1 MVPDTTQLL
10 GMPASADTR
19 EVEFLKALY
28 NSQPEAPFLKAY
40 IFGRRYKIQDFCNDM
55 FDCLWEVV
63 TKRYYTEVEGLQMEL
78 QTWDFDA
85 VIYDPLEEHP
95 GRTPRT
101 STSYTSSAGRTSI
114 RNTSSTAHIS
124 TSHTLPRYSA
134 SGNTSSSARTSA
146 GNASLAGHISDSYTL
161 PSRYSSPAYTSRSV
175 SSGYLSPYPALPHD
189 RSIDN
194 NNSNN
199 DLPYPIMATNHTTC
213 NGTNSANR
221 SSIVRPLNSSN
232 VAPRS
237 TSFTVKI
244 ELREVDQKTMAL
256 KKSWTRLVTA
266 KLSSFR
272 T

>member
-1 MVPDTTQLL
+1 
-10 GMPASADTR
+10 MPASADTR

-95 GRTPRT
+95 GRTPSLATLCLLAVLLRAIRPLLAVHLSGTHPLLRT
-101 STSYTSSAGRTSI
+101 SRPA
-114 RNTSSTAHIS
+114 
-124 TSHTLPRYSA
+124 TLFRDTLHLETHP
-134 SGNTSSSARTSA
+134 
-146 GNASLAGHISDSYTL
+146 LLLVLLISDSYTL

-199 DLPYPIMATNHTTC
+199 DLPYPIMATNHTTR
-213 NGTNSANR
+213 NGTKSANR

-256 KKSWTRLVTA
+256 KKSWTGLVTA

>member
-10 GMPASADTR
+10 GMPASADTP

-95 GRTPRT
+95 GRTP
-101 STSYTSSAGRTSI
+101 
-114 RNTSSTAHIS
+114 
-124 TSHTLPRYSA
+124 HTLPRYSA

-199 DLPYPIMATNHTTC
+199 DLPYPIMATNHTTR

>member
-95 GRTPRT
+95 GRTPSLATLCLLAVLLRAIRPLLAVHLSGTHPLLRT
-101 STSYTSSAGRTSI
+101 SRPATLFRDTLHLETHPLLLVLLPATRPLLAIFLTAIPYLPATLLLPTPLAASLLATSLHIPLCRTTAASTTTTATTTFRIQSWLPTTPLATAPTLQTAAASSA
-114 RNTSSTAHIS
+114 
-124 TSHTLPRYSA
+124 P
-134 SGNTSSSARTSA
+134 
-146 GNASLAGHISDSYTL
+146 
-161 PSRYSSPAYTSRSV
+161 
-175 SSGYLSPYPALPHD
+175 
-189 RSIDN
+189 
-194 NNSNN
+194 
-199 DLPYPIMATNHTTC
+199 
-213 NGTNSANR
+213 
-221 SSIVRPLNSSN
+221 
-232 VAPRS
+232 
-237 TSFTVKI
+237 
-244 ELREVDQKTMAL
+244 
-256 KKSWTRLVTA
+256 
-266 KLSSFR
+266 
-272 T
+272 